1 MKQIPVPRGLLS
13 CLLRQQKPR
22 RSKREFLIGDVR
34 QIAMRFLLT
43 AFLSLVHPALS
54 AETLNIPADSQTILK
69 SGEWT
74 PTPAQAQRAI
84 ARIQAFLQEPEPSDQ
99 RSKPVIDA
107 IVANKIGYRVQFIG
121 ARRNERDIIV
131 CNFFPAKTANEND
144 PFSDW
149 RERQVVVD
157 DGGFAFWLIEYDPA
171 TDSCAAFQV
180 NGDG

>member
-1 MKQIPVPRGLLS
+1 MRSLL
-13 CLLRQQKPR
+13 
-22 RSKREFLIGDVR
+22 F
-34 QIAMRFLLT
+34 T

-54 AETLNIPADSQTILK
+54 AETINIPADSQTILK

-74 PTPAQAQRAI
+74 PTPAQAKCAI

-107 IVANKIGYRVQFIG
+107 IVAHKIGYRVQFIG
-121 ARRNERDIIV
+121 ARRNGRDIIV
-131 CNFFPAKTANEND
+131 CNFFPAKTAAEND

-180 NGDG
+180 NGDA